1 MSFALPSAEV
11 AADFKDALQD
21 LKINS
26 RPEISN
32 LTIIAKENTEHAQ
45 AISRELENHIRS
57 TRPEWKLPALY
68 VLDSIV
74 KNVGTPYT
82 VYLGRNLYRT
92 FMDAYTLMDM
102 PTRKAMEGLL
112 KTWKQPVPE
121 SMDTRPVFPSEV
133 TRDIENAL
141 IKYRTVAI
149 QQQALSQKQALH
161 AVPARPMPATPW
173 RNTPTPPQSTS
184 RYTPS
189 NDPRVRQAI
198 PQQYGAQI
206 PPTSTPPAQFP
217 PGTNFQDRGASIDLD
232 KLNSDIEKLISSAR
246 SEWALNPS
254 DTGIQQKLKAL
265 FDLQTILKHQQLPP
279 EQIRQIQDQVIQLSP
294 APAPSAPTSTSV
306 PNSIPS
312 FPSVLQQSATPVQP
326 SSTPFSLSQFLAQN
340 LPQQQPSST
349 PVSLPQILR
358 QSVTPAQG
366 SSTPVPAPPVY
377 RPSVQPAPT
386 PSNPPSLAQLL
397 QQFGPAATPAAPT
410 PVPAP
415 PPPMSLA
422 QLFSQPTATANP
434 AGGADWL
441 LNALRSQNL
450 LGANNGTSVPPA
462 PAPMSVSSIFPSTDP
477 VDRSWSSSVRIEN
490 DVELTT
496 ASITKKSRPNLIAKL
511 YEALP
516 NQCATCGRRFETSAK
531 GKEMKT
537 RHMDWHF
544 KVKDPDAAK
553 RGVHRSWYI
562 NEREWI
568 EFREQDDAAPAQA
581 SNGASDASGM
591 LGVAKKE
598 TKDQYIHVPT
608 DAALVHA
615 PCPICQEK
623 FEPQWLVD
631 ANDFVWMDAI
641 KVNDKIYHATCWE
654 EYSRGGGVGGGG
666 GRNTPDS
673 VLGKRKAEVST
684 NGLFKKTRAD

>member
-68 VLDSIV
+68 VLDSVV

-161 AVPARPMPATPW
+161 AVPARPVPAVPW

-206 PPTSTPPAQFP
+206 PPPTPPAQFLP
-217 PGTNFQDRGASIDLD
+217 VTTFPDREASIDLD
-232 KLNSDIEKLISSAR
+232 KLNSDIEKLIGSVR
-246 SEWALNPS
+246 GEWALNPS

-265 FDLQTILKHQQLPP
+265 FDLQTILKLQHQQLPP
-279 EQIRQIQDQVIQLSP
+279 EQIRQIQEQVIQLSP
-294 APAPSAPTSTSV
+294 APAPPAPASTTVS
-306 PNSIPS
+306 NSTPS
-312 FPSVLQQSATPVQP
+312 FPPVLPQSATPVQQP
-326 SSTPFSLSQFLAQN
+326 STPFSLSQFLAQN
-340 LPQQQPSST
+340 LPQPQPSST

-358 QSVTPAQG
+358 QSATPIQG
-366 SSTPVPAPPVY
+366 SSTPMSVPPVY
-377 RPSVQPAPT
+377 RPSVPSAPI
-386 PSNPPSLAQLL
+386 PSNSPSLAQLL
-397 QQFGPAATPAAPT
+397 QQFGPTATPTAPT
-410 PVPAP
+410 PTPAP
-415 PPPMSLA
+415 PPPVSLA

-434 AGGADWL
+434 VGGADWL

-450 LGANNGTSVPPA
+450 LGSNTGTPIPPA
-462 PAPMSVSSIFPSTDP
+462 PAQVSVSSLFPSTEP
-477 VDRSWSSSVRIEN
+477 VDRSWSSSVRVEN

-496 ASITKKSRPNLIAKL
+496 TSITKKFRPNLIAKL

-568 EFREQDDAAPAQA
+568 EFREQDDAAPAQI
-581 SNGASDASGM
+581 SNGATDASRMTGA
-591 LGVAKKE
+591 AKKE

-666 GRNTPDS
+666 RNTPDS
-673 VLGKRKAEVST
+673 VLGKRKAEGPEPDIPRV
-684 NGLFKKTRAD
+684 RMW